1 MGNTT
6 SARLD
11 YVRPVDV
18 EHFQNFG
25 TTWVRR
31 NGRYFHFRSTRNS
44 GGPVVG
50 APCRLD
56 YGNLLL
62 VWNDHAHHWSWE
74 PAQDM
79 ALATYQG
86 LLAQAYLA
94 FIRRFGAVR

>member
-18 EHFQNFG
+18 QHFQNFG
-25 TTWVRR
+25 TTWVRAGTGGISTFDR
-31 NGRYFHFRSTRNS
+31 PGTRAGRWWVLRAGY
-44 GGPVVG
+44 
-50 APCRLD
+50 D

-86 LLAQAYLA
+86 LLAQANLA
-94 FIRRFGAVR
+94 FI

>member
-1 MGNTT
+1 MFVLSMSSIFRT
-6 SARLD
+6 SE
-11 YVRPVDV
+11 RPGCA
-18 EHFQNFG
+18 G
-25 TTWVRR
+25 TGGISTFDRPGTRAGRWWVLRA
-31 NGRYFHFRSTRNS
+31 GY
-44 GGPVVG
+44 
-50 APCRLD
+50 D

-94 FIRRFGAVR
+94 FI